1 MFKRLLFFTY
11 GVAAYLAFLASF
23 LYAIAFVGGFAVPSR
38 LDGPLQTTLPVA
50 LTIDCLLLT
59 IFAVQHSVMAR
70 RWFKERWTQIVP
82 WTIERSTYVL
92 CASLALLLL
101 FWQWRPI
108 GMQIWHV
115 ENATARVVL
124 WTLFAAG
131 WATVLVVT
139 FLINHFDL
147 FGLRQVWLPLVGRP
161 YTKVS
166 FRTPMPYRFVRHPL
180 YFGFLLAFW
189 MTPSMTL
196 AHLVFALATTAYI
209 VLAIQFEERDLVRE
223 HGAAYQEYRRAVP
236 MLLPTGRAAV
246 RVDVNKRK
254 VGAVTAA
261 GMLVLLNSSPV
272 SVRAEEQHSHASNAS
287 ALVAVVKESTERFK
301 DVALAEAAGYG
312 LQFGC
317 VSGPDW
323 GAMGLHYVNF
333 PLVLDGELDA
343 TRPEIVIYE
352 PLPNGRLRLIG
363 ADYLVLADAWHA
375 RHPEP
380 PQLMGQLLHL
390 FEAPNRFGLPAFY
403 TLHVWAWKDNPNGT
417 FVNWHKNV
425 SCDAFGGGSH

>member
-1 MFKRLLFFTY
+1 
-11 GVAAYLAFLASF
+11 
-23 LYAIAFVGGFAVPSR
+23 
-38 LDGPLQTTLPVA
+38 
-50 LTIDCLLLT
+50 
-59 IFAVQHSVMAR
+59 
-70 RWFKERWTQIVP
+70 
-82 WTIERSTYVL
+82 VL

-108 GMQIWHV
+108 GVQIWFV
-115 ENATARVVL
+115 ENAAARVVL

-131 WATVLVVT
+131 WATVLIVT
-139 FLINHFDL
+139 CLINHFDL
-147 FGLRQVWLPLVGRP
+147 FGVRQVWLPLIGRP

-209 VLAIQFEERDLVRE
+209 VLAIQFEERDLVHE
-223 HGAAYQEYRRAVP
+223 HGAAYQEYCRHVP
-236 MLLPTGRAAV
+236 MLLPTGRGARRVHVDKRGAGAAAV
-246 RVDVNKRK
+246 
-254 VGAVTAA
+254 
-261 GMLVLLNSSPV
+261 GMLVLVSSSPFR
-272 SVRAEEQHSHASNAS
+272 VRAEEQHSHASNAN
-287 ALVAVVKESTERFK
+287 ALVTVVKESTERFK
-301 DVALAEAAGYG
+301 DVTVAEAAGYG
-312 LQFGC
+312 LMFGC

-323 GAMGLHYVNF
+323 GAMGLHYVNL

-363 ADYLVLADAWHA
+363 ADYLVLADAWNA
-375 RHPEP
+375 NHPEP
-380 PQLMGQLLHL
+380 PQVMGQLLHL

-403 TLHVWAWKDNPNGT
+403 TLHVWAWKDNPSGT

-425 SCDAFGGGSH
+425 SCDAFDGGQ